1 MQIKH
6 TYQKID
12 GWFNMEEQYLQ
23 LMQDADVFV
32 ELGAWKGK
40 STAFIVTEIVNR
52 GSKCKFY
59 TVDTFA
65 GVTQGTDEGEVKAYT
80 HYDLNGI
87 HAEYERNTAHLKQ
100 YYTTLVSESDLASD
114 WFADGSIDAIFID
127 AGHSYEAVMKDLRA
141 WHPKMKK
148 GAMMA
153 GHDYE
158 SFAGVH
164 KAVNEFFPSIDK
176 VENNCWFVRV

>member
-1 MQIKH
+1 
-6 TYQKID
+6 
-12 GWFNMEEQYLQ
+12 
-23 LMQDADVFV
+23 VFV

-65 GVTQGTDEGEVKAYT
+65 GVTHGTDEGEVKAYT
-80 HYDLNGI
+80 HYDLGTI
-87 HAEYERNTAHLKQ
+87 CAEYDRNTWHLKP
-100 YYTTLVSESDLASD
+100 YYTTIVSESHLATT
-114 WFADGSIDAIFID
+114 WFEDRSVDAIFID

-148 GAMMA
+148 GGIMA
-153 GHDYE
+153 GHDYK
-158 SFAGVH
+158 SFAGVK